1 MSDIKDVNVDEVIHL
16 VMNEGSVYLA
26 TTDEEYAVKTFRRLE
41 LANIRYAEES
51 CGMSEEEAP
60 MTVNFIAGREGDH
73 IYLDEIAEGLSY
85 FNEND
90 TFITS
95 EDDEVT
101 FSDISINFQ
110 NPCCDDD
117 VLDFEEM

>member
-1 MSDIKDVNVDEVIHL
+1 MSSIKDVNVDEVIHL
-16 VMNEGSVYLA
+16 VMCEGSVYLA

-60 MTVNFIAGREGDH
+60 MTVNFIAGRDGDH
-73 IYLDEIAEGLSY
+73 IYLDEITEGLSY

-90 TFITS
+90 IFITE

-101 FSDISINFQ
+101 FSDISVNFQ
-110 NPCCDDD
+110 DPCCDDD
-117 VLDFEEM
+117 VLDFEEI

>member
-1 MSDIKDVNVDEVIHL
+1 MSSIKDVNVDEVIHL

-41 LANIRYAEES
+41 LANIRYAEEC

-60 MTVNFIAGREGDH
+60 MTVNFIAGRDGDH

-90 TFITS
+90 IFTTE

-101 FSDISINFQ
+101 FSDISANFQ
-110 NPCCDDD
+110 NPYCDDD
-117 VLDFEEM
+117 VLDFEEG

>member
-1 MSDIKDVNVDEVIHL
+1 MSSIKDVNVDEVIHL
-16 VMNEGSVYLA
+16 VMCEGSVYLA

-73 IYLDEIAEGLSY
+73 IYLDEITEGLSY
-85 FNEND
+85 FNKND
-90 TFITS
+90 VFITE

-101 FSDISINFQ
+101 FSDIAANFQ
-110 NPCCDDD
+110 NPCCDNI
-117 VLDFEEM
+117 VLDFEEV

>member
-1 MSDIKDVNVDEVIHL
+1 MSDIKDVNLDEVIHL

-60 MTVNFIAGREGDH
+60 MTVNFIAGREGD
-73 IYLDEIAEGLSY
+73 
-85 FNEND
+85 
-90 TFITS
+90 
-95 EDDEVT
+95 EVT

>member
-1 MSDIKDVNVDEVIHL
+1 MSGIKDVNVDEVIHL

-90 TFITS
+90 IFTTE